1 MLTIAKVSRKDAG
14 LYECAAANTLGTAIS
29 SCTLAVARKDVGGDL
44 GGQGMHQA
52 LGIACWGLA
61 LAGGTRLGTAARL
74 VAQPRGWGRTGAGHS
89 VSALHPGFSRG
100 PRCCCTGVSPWVPAC
115 PVCPPAGLPGRP
127 GTPEIAQ
134 KYKNTVLV
142 LWKPAES
149 KAPCTY
155 TLERRLEGT
164 WPVKEWPH
172 AAWGHPLAG
181 LQALPLHGWVLGAW
195 GSVLGGGDRRLR
207 PASPAP

>member
-1 MLTIAKVSRKDAG
+1 MSAQPPTPWAQPSAPARWRWHVRMWGGPRGTGHAPGTGDRLLGAG
-14 LYECAAANTLGTAIS
+14 SGRRNTLGHCCSPGGTAP
-29 SCTLAVARKDVGGDL
+29 GL
-44 GGQGMHQA
+44 GTHRGRA
-52 LGIACWGLA
+52 LGLCS
-61 LAGGTRLGTAARL
+61 
-74 VAQPRGWGRTGAGHS
+74 P
-89 VSALHPGFSRG
+89 PGVFEG
-100 PRCCCTGVSPWVPAC
+100 PRCCCTGISPWVPAC

-195 GSVLGGGDRRLR
+195 GSVLGGDRRLR